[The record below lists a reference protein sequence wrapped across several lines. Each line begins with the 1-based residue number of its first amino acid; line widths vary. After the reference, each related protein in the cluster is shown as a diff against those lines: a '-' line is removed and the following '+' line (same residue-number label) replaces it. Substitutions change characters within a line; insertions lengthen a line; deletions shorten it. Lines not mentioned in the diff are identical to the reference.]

1 MFYRSPDMNSTMIEK
16 LSSGTFQSENGGTK
30 LKSGAFT
37 LIELL
42 VVIAIIAILAS
53 MLLPALAKAKER
65 ARTTHCVNQLRQL
78 GQSMAMYGDDQ
89 SSRLPPAETSVPWT
103 STNPI
108 PWMRPLVDY
117 YKDTNILRCPS
128 LSLVHKKSP
137 YSYFMGSRA
146 VVVQT
151 GAFGSLRLDRITVVS
166 QYILSGDCNY
176 PFEPEDA
183 DPDNYS
189 VDTLF
194 ELPSTVHNA
203 SVNVLFADYHV
214 SRYKKMNLGEMT
226 YAYDQSGVPFQ

>member
-1 MFYRSPDMNSTMIEK
+1 MSSPCR
-16 LSSGTFQSENGGTK
+16 GGGG
-30 LKSGAFT
+30 LKKTGFT

-42 VVIAIIAILAS
+42 VVIAIIAILAA

-65 ARTTHCVNQLRQL
+65 ARATQCVNQLRQL

-89 SSRLPPAETSVPWT
+89 NNLLPAAETSVAWN

-117 YKDTNILRCPS
+117 YRDTNILRCAS
-128 LSLVHKKSP
+128 LSQVHKKSP
-137 YSYFMGSRA
+137 FSYFMGSRV

-151 GAFGSLRLDRITVVS
+151 GGFGSLRLDRITVAS
-166 QYILSGDCNY
+166 QYVLSGDCNY

-194 ELPSTVHNA
+194 ALPSTIH
-203 SVNVLFADYHV
+203 
-214 SRYKKMNLGEMT
+214 G
-226 YAYDQSGVPFQ
+226 G

>member
-1 MFYRSPDMNSTMIEK
+1 MYSTRIEK
-16 LSSGTFQSENGGTK
+16 QENGPSSRGPAWGK
-30 LKSGAFT
+30 LKRAGFT

-42 VVIAIIAILAS
+42 VVIAIIAILAA

-65 ARTTHCVNQLRQL
+65 ARTTQCLNQLRQL

-89 SSRLPPAETSVPWT
+89 SSRLPPAETSVPWN

-117 YKDTNILRCPS
+117 YKDTNVLRCPS

-137 YSYFMGSRA
+137 FSYFMGSRA

-151 GAFGSLRLDRITVVS
+151 GAFGSLRLDRITVAS
-166 QYILSGDCNY
+166 QYILSGDCNF

-194 ELPSTVHNA
+194 ELPSTVHNE

-226 YAYDQSGVPFQ
+226 YAYDRAGVPFE

>member
-1 MFYRSPDMNSTMIEK
+1 MTTTKAATLPDDASLKGRN
-16 LSSGTFQSENGGTK
+16 LSKTK
-30 LKSGAFT
+30 YAGFT

-42 VVIAIIAILAS
+42 VVIAIIAILAA

-65 ARTTHCVNQLRQL
+65 ARTTQCVNQLRQL
-78 GQSMAMYGDDQ
+78 GQAMAMYGDDQ
-89 SSRLPPAETSVPWT
+89 SSRLPPAETSVSWN
-103 STNPI
+103 STNPV
-108 PWMRPLVDY
+108 PWMRPLVEY

-128 LSLVHKKSP
+128 LSLAHKKSP

-151 GAFGSLRLDRITVVS
+151 GAFGSLRLDRIMMAS
-166 QYILSGDCNY
+166 QYILSGDCNF

-194 ELPSTVHNA
+194 ALPSTVHNE
-203 SVNVLFADYHV
+203 SVNVLFADFHV
-214 SRYKKMNLGEMT
+214 SRYKKLNLNEMT
-226 YAYDQSGVPFQ
+226 YAYDRPAIPFE